1 MPAKIYVPEISVNE
15 MYSYA
20 GRAFCA
26 RVGRMRKVREPEW
39 LRQVGARLRLTRM
52 ALGIRQVDIARKFD
66 CSTASWNHY
75 ETGKRPLDIDLAVQ
89 LCDEYGLTLDWL
101 YRGDNSGLKKGLVDR
116 IENKLPV
123 L

>member
-1 MPAKIYVPEISVNE
+1 
-15 MYSYA
+15 MYSFA
-20 GRAFCA
+20 GRAFY
-26 RVGRMRKVREPEW
+26 GRLGHMRRIREPVW

-52 ALGIRQVDIARKFD
+52 ALDIRQVDIARKFG

-75 ETGKRPLDIDLAVQ
+75 ETGKRPLDIDLAIE
-89 LCDEYGLTLDWL
+89 LCDAYGLTLDWL

-116 IENKLPV
+116 METKLPM